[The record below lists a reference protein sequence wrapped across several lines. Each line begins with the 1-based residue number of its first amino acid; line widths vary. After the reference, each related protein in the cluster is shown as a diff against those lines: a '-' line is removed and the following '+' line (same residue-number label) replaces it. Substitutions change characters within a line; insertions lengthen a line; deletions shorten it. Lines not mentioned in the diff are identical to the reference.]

1 MLLSPFTPLKL
12 ANGQVIKNRL
22 VKAAMEENLGDAK
35 LGPSNELVNLY
46 RQWVRG
52 GVGAIITGNVMVD
65 RLAMTG
71 PGGIALEAESNL
83 DAFREWSSVVDKSE
97 CKLIMQINHPG
108 RQVFKRQGGK
118 AIAPSAVALDLGK
131 HSSMFAEPTA
141 MTETDI
147 EDVIERFVATS
158 KQAQLAGFNGVQIHA
173 AHGYL
178 INQFLSPKTNQRQD
192 KWGGNI
198 ENRARLLLAVVS
210 QIREAVGSEFIVA
223 VKLNSADFQRGGFST
238 EDAADVIEMLNQHQV
253 EFVEI
258 SGGNYEAPAMQ
269 GRVADEFTL
278 AREAYFLSFAQK
290 LLKVA
295 KMPLMVT
302 GGISNYSTASKV
314 LASKIELIGM
324 ASALA
329 VQPDLP
335 LWWQSRTEF
344 KPKLPKVKLKGKTAR
359 ALATMATIRR
369 HLSRHGH
376 NKISRPIHPVVSLM
390 LDQVK
395 LARLN
400 KRYRKNFID

>member
-22 VKAAMEENLGDAK
+22 VKAAMEENLGDAN
-35 LGPSNELVNLY
+35 LAPSSALINLY

-52 GVGAIITGNVMVD
+52 GVGVMITGNVMVD
-65 RLAMTG
+65 KLAMTG
-71 PGGIALEAESNL
+71 PAGIALEADSTL

-118 AIAPSAVALDLGK
+118 VFAPSAVALDMGK
-131 HSSMFAEPTA
+131 HSKMFAQPQA
-141 MTETDI
+141 MTDADI
-147 EDVIERFVATS
+147 EDVITRFAATS
-158 KQAQLAGFNGVQIHA
+158 LQAQKAGFNGIQIHS

-178 INQFLSPKTNQRQD
+178 LSQFLSPKTNQRQD
-192 KWGGNI
+192 HWGGSI
-198 ENRARLLLAVVS
+198 ENRARLLLAIV
-210 QIREAVGSEFIVA
+210 QKIRASVTDDFIVA
-223 VKLNSADFQRGGFST
+223 VKLNSADFQRGGFSL
-238 EDAADVIEMLNQHQV
+238 EDAEKVIAMLNDQQV
-253 EFVEI
+253 DFVEI

-269 GRVADEFTL
+269 GRAADEYTL
-278 AREAYFLSFAQK
+278 AREAYFLTFAQK
-290 LLKVA
+290 LQRIA

-314 LASKIELIGM
+314 LASKIDLIGM

-344 KPKLPKVKLKGKTAR
+344 KPKLPKVTVKDKTLR

-376 NKISRPIHPVVSLM
+376 NKITRPIHPMVSLV
-390 LDQVK
+390 LDQMK

-400 KRYRKNFID
+400 KRYRRNFVD